1 MEKIYLG
8 IDVGTNSVRV
18 GAFNQKGTMR
28 GKGEHPIRVW
38 RPQTDFVEQSHQG
51 VKSFFDV
58 CFPSCHIQL
67 FNVNG
72 SSLRLTHVLFLLL
85 NTKCHLPE

>member
-1 MEKIYLG
+1 MEKICLG

-38 RPQTDFVEQSHQG
+38 RPQTDFVEQSSEDIWSAFG
-51 VKSFFDV
+51 KATRAWFFWGR
-58 CFPSCHIQL
+58 P
-67 FNVNG
+67 
-72 SSLRLTHVLFLLL
+72 
-85 NTKCHLPE
+85 